1 MTRRTAKNLGY
12 FLGGLFVLL
21 AIWLGAQAL
30 APGVNPAPPTPSG
43 ISAGG
48 AQDVELI
55 VLPND
60 GESAVTDRVA
70 RARQRVWMKMYLLTD
85 TRLID
90 ALKQAKA
97 NGAQVRAMIEEDPFG
112 GNTAAKTAHERLKRA
127 GIETKYASPAFRF
140 THEKSFVIDDE
151 ALILTANQTRSSVT
165 RNREFG
171 VVIDDA
177 AEVAEIMSAFE
188 ADWNRAAF
196 TPRSRDLVWSPTNS
210 RERLIALIQSAGR
223 TLDVYAASTQ
233 DDGVIQALADAAR
246 RGVQVR
252 VLTSPARGE
261 DAEDAASGDA
271 DLDNLDRGG
280 AVVRMLKS
288 PYVHAKVFVVD
299 GSRAFVGSQNISATS
314 LDFNRELGL
323 IFVDPDAI
331 QRLAATFQQDWDKAS
346 DRQH

>member
-1 MTRRTAKNLGY
+1 MSRRTAKNIGY

-21 AIWLGAQAL
+21 AVWLGAQVL
-30 APGVNPAPPTPSG
+30 TPVVTPAPSPTLPG
-43 ISAGG
+43 NPAGG
-48 AQDVELI
+48 AQNVELI

-60 GESAVTDRVA
+60 GEAVIADRVA
-70 RARQRVWMKMYLLTD
+70 QAKQRVWMKMYLLTD

-97 NGAQVRAMIEEDPFG
+97 NGADVRAMIEEDPYG
-112 GNTAAKTAHERLKRA
+112 GGTAAKTAHERLKRA

-177 AEVAEIMSAFE
+177 SEVAEIMAAFD

-196 TPRSRDLVWSPTNS
+196 TPHSRDLVWSPTNS
-210 RERLIALIQSAGR
+210 RDRLIAFIQSASK

-233 DDGVIQALADAAR
+233 DDGVIQALADTAR
-246 RGVQVR
+246 RGVTVR

-261 DAEDAASGDA
+261 DAEDASDA

-280 AVVRMLKS
+280 AIVRQLKS
-288 PYVHAKVFVVD
+288 PYVHAKVLVAD
-299 GSRAFVGSQNISATS
+299 GVRAFVGSQNISATS

-323 IFVDPDAI
+323 IFVDPDAVA
-331 QRLAATFQQDWDKAS
+331 RVRATFQQDWDKATE
-346 DRQH
+346 R

>member
-12 FLGGLFVLL
+12 FFGGLFVLF
-21 AIWLGAQAL
+21 AIWLGAQVL
-30 APGVNPAPPTPSG
+30 APVVNPAPPTPSG
-43 ISAGG
+43 LPAGG

-60 GESAVTDRVA
+60 GESVVTDRVA

-177 AEVAEIMSAFE
+177 AEVAEIMAAFE

-210 RERLIALIQSAGR
+210 RERLIALIQSASQ

-261 DAEDAASGDA
+261 DAADAGDE

-280 AVVRMLKS
+280 AIVRMLKS
-288 PYVHAKVFVVD
+288 PYVHAKVFVAD
-299 GSRAFVGSQNISATS
+299 GARAFVGSQNISATS

-323 IFVDPDAI
+323 IFVDPEAV
-331 QRLAATFQQDWDKAS
+331 QRLMATFQQDWDKATE
-346 DRQH
+346 R